1 MRISELIIRVLVIVV
16 VAVRIVDK
24 AFLFKEVAPA
34 HLVSL
39 RDAVQLCVLV
49 VAFKGVVLDV
59 DLIALGSD
67 SPDPAI
73 DLIDDHAYESNKL
86 TSFDLFRVQ
95 II

>member
-67 SPDPAI
+67 SPDSAI
-73 DLIDDHAYESNKL
+73 NLIDDHAYESDKL

>member
-24 AFLFKEVAPA
+24 AFLFKEISPA

-39 RDAVQLCVLV
+39 RDVVQLCILV

-59 DLIALGSD
+59 DLIALGSN

-73 DLIDDHAYESNKL
+73 NLINDHADESDKL
-86 TSFDLFRVQ
+86 TSLDLFWVQ

>member
-24 AFLFKEVAPA
+24 AFLFEEVAPA

-39 RDAVQLCVLV
+39 GDVVQLCVLV
-49 VAFKGVVLDV
+49 VAFEGVVLDV
-59 DLIALGSD
+59 DLIALGSN
-67 SPDPAI
+67 SPYPAI
-73 DLIDDHAYESNKL
+73 NLINDHADESDKL
-86 TSFDLFRVQ
+86 TSLDLFWVQ